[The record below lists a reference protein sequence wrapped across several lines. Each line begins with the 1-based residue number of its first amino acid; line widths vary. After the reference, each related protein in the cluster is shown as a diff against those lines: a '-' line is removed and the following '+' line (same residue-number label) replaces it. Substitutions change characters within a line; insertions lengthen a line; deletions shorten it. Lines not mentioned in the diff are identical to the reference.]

1 MPLIIP
7 QNLPAYTALGQE
19 NVFVMHCQRA
29 ESQQIRPLRIL
40 ALNLMP
46 TKIETELGWSPT
58 TTFDVGIKQT
68 IDWYLTHKQWWQNI
82 INGDYQNYYE
92 KMYGNR

>member
-1 MPLIIP
+1 MFDFDFEYLPVNLINDGHDRRYAID
-7 QNLPAYTALGQE
+7 
-19 NVFVMHCQRA
+19 
-29 ESQQIRPLRIL
+29 
-40 ALNLMP
+40 P

>member
-1 MPLIIP
+1 MVKTILKELGKPESLI
-7 QNLPAYTALGQE
+7 T
-19 NVFVMHCQRA
+19 FVTDRKGHDRRYA
-29 ESQQIRPLRIL
+29 ID
-40 ALNLMP
+40 P